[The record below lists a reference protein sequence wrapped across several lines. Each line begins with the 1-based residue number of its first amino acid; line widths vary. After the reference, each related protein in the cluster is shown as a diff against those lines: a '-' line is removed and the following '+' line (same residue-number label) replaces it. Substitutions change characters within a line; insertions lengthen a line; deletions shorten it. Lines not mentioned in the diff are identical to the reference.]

1 MDTSLLTALASLA
14 VMHLLAAATP
24 GPSIA
29 MVSYVAGR
37 SRRAGLLAAAG
48 IVTGSLAWVVLCL
61 LGVGA
66 VLMQAGAVYQALRLV
81 GALYLVYLGIRMLR
95 AAARPASDGGATLS
109 RLPAMVRHPFVLGVM
124 TTFSNP
130 KSAVFWTSLFVVAVP
145 VEAPAWFYAAVV
157 AVILAQSSAWYG
169 FVALALST
177 DAMRRV
183 YGRIGRWID
192 RATGAVM
199 VALGF
204 RLAWEVK
211 RELVR

>member
-1 MDTSLLTALASLA
+1 MDAGLLTALAGLA
-14 VMHLLAAATP
+14 LMHLLAAATP

-29 MVSYVAGR
+29 MVSYVAAR

-48 IVTGSLAWVVLCL
+48 IVVGSLTWVVLCL

-66 VLMQAGAVYQALRLV
+66 VLMQAGAIYHALRLI
-81 GALYLVYLGIRMLR
+81 GAAYLVYLGVRMLI
-95 AAARPASDGGATLS
+95 AAARRVSAGPAATP
-109 RLPAMVRHPFVLGVM
+109 RLPSVVRHPFTVGVM

-130 KSAVFWTSLFVVAVP
+130 KSVVFWTSLFIVAVP
-145 VEAPAWFYAAVV
+145 PEAPAWFYAATV
-157 AVILAQSSAWYG
+157 AVILVQATAWYG

-192 RATGAVM
+192 GATGAVM

-204 RLAWEVK
+204 RLAAEV
-211 RELVR
+211 RQELAR